1 MATSDAVDSAG
12 VHDELRV
19 QYFRDHLGEL
29 LRAREA
35 GVDVRG
41 YLAWSLLDN
50 LEWAEGWTK
59 RFGIVRVAPGSL
71 DRTPKDSAHWWRERL
86 AERSGDIV

>member
-1 MATSDAVDSAG
+1 M
-12 VHDELRV
+12 HDELRV
-19 QYFRDHLGEL
+19 QYFRDHVGEL

-35 GVDVRG
+35 GIDVRG

-59 RFGIVRVAPGSL
+59 RFGIVRVEPGTL
-71 DRTPKDSAHWWRERL
+71 DRTPKDSARWWHERL
-86 AERSGDIV
+86 AERSGDLA